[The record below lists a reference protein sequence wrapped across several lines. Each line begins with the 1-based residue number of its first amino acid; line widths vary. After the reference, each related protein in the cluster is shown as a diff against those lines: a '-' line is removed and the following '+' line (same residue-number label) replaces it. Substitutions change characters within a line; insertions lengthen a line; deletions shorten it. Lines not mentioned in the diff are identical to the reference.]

1 LTLDWIRGELESTLD
16 QARVALESYAEG
28 GREETRLRSCLTSL
42 HQVHGT
48 LRMLELEGVVLLAD
62 HMEQAAQSLLNGS
75 IKDARAAE
83 QSLMQC
89 ILQLPAFIEEVQN
102 GVTEDLPLVMPYVNE
117 LRSCCGLAP
126 MQLTPQV
133 SAELT
138 TEQAAEAMRRFRA
151 INGAEK
157 TAKVRAAYQQVL
169 LNVLKGSATKQT
181 VETLGK
187 VAVGMQRICE
197 GAPLVTLWKSLEY
210 FAKGYESDPQKMSSE
225 AIRDLRRVDNE
236 MKTVATVGAEALVDP
251 LPVELVRD
259 LLRTAEAH
267 GLRDEQISELRSAV
281 QTPRVPQLKPR
292 DALDQASQMLGEEI
306 AAVRD
311 HFDLYARGE
320 NRSLSELQEVTI
332 PLDSIRSTLS
342 MLGDSHGSDLLR
354 AQRAQ
359 ILSLTED
366 SQVTEE
372 VILGIA
378 GALVQ
383 TEQALSGTGE
393 ISSDDEA
400 LASAALNEAQIAVLQ
415 EARGGID
422 QVKQSIVDF
431 VSSKWNIGY
440 LEESPN
446 VLVAVQ
452 GALTMIPL
460 PRAAQLLAQCAGY
473 VNDQLLQ
480 GHHPDWQELDA
491 FADALGGIDYFLE
504 RLFETGRA
512 PGDEALDLTEESLQR
527 LIASKA
533 DNKGKGVAAVGPA
546 SSESDDSLKAMLGA
560 SPEELAFSA
569 DSDSQSQAESP
580 FGLVPLSDDE
590 EEEAVNQSE
599 AQKEGATETAAI
611 ASEAEAIADAQAP
624 ADSADVDLTQTSF
637 VDTSISERNTSESIS
652 TGRHFGADSSTDAA
666 KGSDAGYAGSFGASG
681 AQVGASIVAGIGAA
695 GAAAAFRGTS
705 DTADSDAQQNAN
717 SSSNSKS
724 EAAQDATP
732 VDPEI
737 AEVFV
742 EEVDEILEAV
752 EAQLPEW
759 SEDLTSVAPIT
770 EIRRNFHTL
779 KGSGRIVGANQ
790 IGELGWAVENMLNRL
805 MDGTIAPSE
814 DHLFIVSHAC
824 RIVPQLRSEFAHGTS
839 SEQPELVE
847 LLEQADVLASGGAL
861 SSALASSRPAQ
872 EEQGSPAANPAGSSE
887 DTSTARPPSV
897 EVPSFF
903 AAPGA
908 DSDELSAD
916 DARAVFAEELQE
928 HIDVLSTR
936 VRDSLAEDQLELDSP
951 FTRALHTIAGSAATA
966 GELSVVGIAE
976 PLQDVAAVVL
986 RERNGLLTGE
996 YLAFVREGVYA
1007 LQRLLD
1013 VDAQSSDEADD
1024 ESAMFAAEAERLL
1037 GGLQGTPDSPQ
1048 SLLELD
1054 ATTVLLDAREY
1065 LDAWRFG
1072 TQDLQRAEKM
1082 NQALTT
1088 VIERA
1093 HSDDFAE
1100 LAEVL
1105 HLAHS
1110 QFGDQPLHEDR
1121 HYALVAAHDDLLSQ
1135 LDALAA
1141 GQVADMTLESRE
1153 RLQDL
1158 LSQGDAPVGSQ
1169 SNTPVQEID
1178 DSTGSDSID
1187 ASSIDAN
1194 SIDSDSENEDEPLSD
1209 DAQEALAYTLD
1220 ESEAFDLD
1228 ALDDD
1233 VFASDDVSS
1242 LDDPQEDV
1250 ASTPEIAEPAQDSSV
1265 AVAAIGAAAIG
1276 ASASGALA
1284 ASTIEAPKTEELSP
1298 EKSSAEEDEIDHE
1311 LLDIFFE
1318 ETDEI
1323 LEEFD
1328 HNLQSWSEDRS
1339 NSALLDNLLR
1349 GLHTLKGGARLAG
1362 LPALGDMTH
1371 DYETELIEI
1380 QNSDATVSDVRFES
1394 IQQSYD
1400 DLVEAVARAR
1410 RGESLDVAEQSEA
1423 LVEPES
1429 PAPDILA
1436 PETPADVEP
1445 EVKAETE
1452 TQTEQEPEPEPE
1464 AQAETTPAV
1473 ENDFDEDVE
1482 AAFSPEAIAE
1492 ADAEVE
1498 REQEL
1503 RLKAN
1508 AASVASLAASVSP
1521 DEAVEVVPI
1530 SPASDDLDVPVP
1542 KALQQNVEQ
1551 AAKVEVSS
1559 SAEDDRSRNAQ
1570 EMVRVSAT
1578 LLEDLVN
1585 LAGESSI
1592 IRARV
1597 EQGISDFGGALEE
1610 METTI
1615 ERVREQLRR
1624 LEIETEA
1631 RVSSREERAQGP
1643 SYEDFDPLEMDR
1655 YSQLQQL
1662 TRSLTESAT
1671 DMMDLKETLRYRAR
1685 ESETLLLQQARLN
1698 TELQEGLMRTRMVPF
1713 SRLMPR
1719 LRRIVRQVS
1728 RDLGKQVE
1736 FQAYNAEGE
1745 LDRNV
1750 LERMVPPLEHMLR
1763 NAIDHGIESEDL
1775 RQNFG
1780 KPNIGRIGLKL
1791 LREGGDVVIEIADDG
1806 AGIDVESVRA
1816 KAVERGLMAADAALT
1831 DEEVLDFV
1839 LAPGFST
1846 AQSLT
1851 QISGRGVGMDV
1862 VHSEVK
1868 QLGGSIEIASV
1879 PGRGTTFTVRL
1890 PFTVSVNRAL
1900 MVMLGDDQYAIP
1912 LNTIEG
1918 IVLLPSEDLARHYG
1932 PEGVPFEYAGVPYQV
1947 RYLGSY
1953 LGREYIARSEQAN
1966 VPVVLVRSGDQAV
1979 AVHVDDVQ
1987 GSREIVVKSLGPQF
2001 AGVGG
2006 ISGATIL
2013 GDGSVVIIL
2022 DLLSLMRARGFS
2034 NNVEARLPASG
2045 EQERL
2050 VLVVD
2055 DSVTVRKV
2063 TTRLLERQGMSVL
2076 TAKDGVEAISVLQ
2089 ERLPDVVLLDIE
2101 MPRMDGFEVAHQ
2113 VRRDER
2119 LEKLPIVMISSRT
2132 GKKHTDRARELGV
2145 NRFLGKPFQENEL
2158 LEVIDEL
2165 VTRS

>member
-1 LTLDWIRGELESTLD
+1 MGNGDNFALDWIRGELESTLD
-16 QARVALESYAEG
+16 QARAALETYAEG

-75 IKDARAAE
+75 IQDARSAE

-102 GVTEDLPLVMPYVNE
+102 GVTEDLPLVMPFVNE
-117 LRSCCGLAP
+117 LRSCCGLSA

-133 SAELT
+133 SAEFT
-138 TEQAAEAMRRFRA
+138 TEQAAEAMRRFRG
-151 INGAEK
+151 INGTDKAMR
-157 TAKVRAAYQQVL
+157 VRAAFQQVL
-169 LNVLKGSATKQT
+169 LSVLKGSVSKQT
-181 VETLGK
+181 VGTLGK
-187 VAVGMQRICE
+187 IAIGMQRICE
-197 GAPLVTLWKSLEY
+197 GAPLETLWKALEY
-210 FAKGYESDPQKMSSE
+210 FAKGYASDPQKMSSE
-225 AIRDLRRVDNE
+225 AIRELRRVDAE
-236 MKTVATVGAEALVDP
+236 MKKVATVGAEVLVEP

-267 GLRDEQISELRSAV
+267 GQRDEEITRLRSAV
-281 QTPRVPQLKPR
+281 QTPQAPQLKPR
-292 DALDQASQMLGEEI
+292 EALDQAAEVLGEEV

-311 HFDLYARGE
+311 HFDLFARGKDKSLVELKEITAPLE
-320 NRSLSELQEVTI
+320 NI
-332 PLDSIRSTLS
+332 CSTLS
-342 MLGDSHGSDLLR
+342 MLGDNDGADLLR
-354 AQRAQ
+354 VQRAQ
-359 ILSLTED
+359 VLSLADD
-366 SQVTEE
+366 SEVTEE

-383 TEQALSGTGE
+383 TGQALSGTGE
-393 ISSDDEA
+393 IASGDDA
-400 LASAALNEAQIAVLQ
+400 LANAALNEAQIAVLQ
-415 EARGGID
+415 EARSGID
-422 QVKQSIVDF
+422 HVKQSIVDF
-431 VSSKWNIGY
+431 VSSKWNTGY
-440 LEESPN
+440 LDESAN
-446 VLVAVQ
+446 VLTAVQ

-460 PRAAQLLAQCAGY
+460 QRAAQLLEQCTGY
-473 VNDQLLQ
+473 ISDQLLQ
-480 GHHPDWQELDA
+480 GHQPDWQELDA

-504 RLFETGRA
+504 RLFETGHV
-512 PGDEALDLTEESLQR
+512 PGDDALDLTEESLQR
-527 LIASKA
+527 LLGNISEIESPEQISEE
-533 DNKGKGVAAVGPA
+533 DVAPQEAA
-546 SSESDDSLKAMLGA
+546 QQSDDGDGNLATMMGA
-560 SPEELAFSA
+560 SPEELAFSSDSTADSEA
-569 DSDSQSQAESP
+569 DSDNP
-580 FGLVPLSDDE
+580 FGLVGLSDDE
-590 EEEAVNQSE
+590 DQPVSEPLVEAETVAEAVAETE
-599 AQKEGATETAAI
+599 AVV
-611 ASEAEAIADAQAP
+611 EAEAVAETDAIGQTDEEA
-624 ADSADVDLTQTSF
+624 AQGDDSETEDVDLLQTSF
-637 VDTSISERNTSESIS
+637 VDTSISEQPTDESIS
-652 TGRHFGADSSTDAA
+652 DPGSLDIGGASEQEAGRDAA
-666 KGSDAGYAGSFGASG
+666 VTGGATDLG
-681 AQVGASIVAGIGAA
+681 AAVVASAGIAA
-695 GAAAAFRGTS
+695 VGGFSAETSS
-705 DTADSDAQQNAN
+705 DTGTADPV
-717 SSSNSKS
+717 
-724 EAAQDATP
+724 P

-737 AEVFV
+737 VEVFV
-742 EEVDEILEAV
+742 EEVDEVLEAI
-752 EAQLPEW
+752 EGQLPEW

-770 EIRRNFHTL
+770 EIRRSFHTL

-790 IGELGWAVENMLNRL
+790 IGELGWALENMLNRL
-805 MDGTIAPSE
+805 MDGTISPSE
-814 DHLFIVSHAC
+814 DHLFVVSHAC
-824 RIVPQLRSEFAHGTS
+824 RIVPKLRADFSAGTIA
-839 SEQPELVE
+839 EHVELVE
-847 LLEQADVLASGGAL
+847 LLEQVDVLASGGAL
-861 SSALASSRPAQ
+861 SSALAPNQAAVESSDEGTPEQFDSAHAGEHLDDELD
-872 EEQGSPAANPAGSSE
+872 EEEFPIWDDGGLAGEQQSSAAAVEEN
-887 DTSTARPPSV
+887 DHVRPPSV
-897 EVPSFF
+897 DVPSFF
-903 AAPGA
+903 AVQEGETA
-908 DSDELSAD
+908 DASGEDSRTLI
-916 DARAVFAEELQE
+916 AEELQE
-928 HIDVLSTR
+928 HLEILSVR
-936 VRDSLAEDQLELDSP
+936 VRDSLADDQLELDSP

-966 GELSVVGIAE
+966 GEFSVVGIAE
-976 PLQDVAAVVL
+976 PLQDVASVVL
-986 RERNGLLTGE
+986 RERNGLLDGE
-996 YLAFVREGVYA
+996 YLAFVREGTYA

-1013 VDAQSSDEADD
+1013 VDAPSDDLSDD
-1024 ESAMFAAEAERLL
+1024 ESAMFSAEAERLL
-1037 GGLQGTPDSPQ
+1037 SGLLEAPDSAE
-1048 SLLELD
+1048 SLLEID
-1054 ATTVLLDAREY
+1054 DTAVLLDAREY
-1065 LDAWRFG
+1065 LDGWRFG
-1072 TQDLQRAEKM
+1072 ALDLERAEQM
-1082 NQALTT
+1082 SRALVT

-1105 HLAHS
+1105 HLAHN
-1110 QFGDQPLHEDR
+1110 QFGDQPLSEER
-1121 HYALVAAHDDLLSQ
+1121 HYALVAAHDDLLTQ

-1141 GQVADMTLESRE
+1141 GQVANMTLESRE

-1158 LSQGDAPVGSQ
+1158 IGQVEPQEAFAPEETLLPETEADAG
-1169 SNTPVQEID
+1169 EA
-1178 DSTGSDSID
+1178 DS
-1187 ASSIDAN
+1187 A
-1194 SIDSDSENEDEPLSD
+1194 DEPLD
-1209 DAQEALAYTLD
+1209 EDAQEALAYTLD
-1220 ESEAFDLD
+1220 KSDAFDLD

-1233 VFASDDVSS
+1233 IFGADDAVALGPVDPTDEVAGTFADTEETVSLEAPTLDATATDEETPIDD
-1242 LDDPQEDV
+1242 L
-1250 ASTPEIAEPAQDSSV
+1250 SSV
-1265 AVAAIGAAAIG
+1265 DDTPAVDDAPAVDAT
-1276 ASASGALA
+1276 ASVD
-1284 ASTIEAPKTEELSP
+1284 
-1298 EKSSAEEDEIDHE
+1298 DEIDPE
-1311 LLDIFFE
+1311 LLEIFFE
-1318 ETDEI
+1318 EADEL

-1328 HNLQSWSEDRS
+1328 HNLQSFSDDRA
-1339 NSALLDNLLR
+1339 NPAPLENLLR

-1362 LPALGDMTH
+1362 LTNLGDMTH
-1371 DYETELIEI
+1371 AYESELIDHQNADTTISDEQFAAVQQRYDELVETLTRARAGDLDVVEVEAAEQTEVESETESVTTTTDDFAEDVAAAFS
-1380 QNSDATVSDVRFES
+1380 SDAFAEENAEESAADSVEARADTDANLTVSTSGTSATEAVVE
-1394 IQQSYD
+1394 ILPLEPTTD
-1400 DLVEAVARAR
+1400 DL
-1410 RGESLDVAEQSEA
+1410 
-1423 LVEPES
+1423 
-1429 PAPDILA
+1429 
-1436 PETPADVEP
+1436 ETPA
-1445 EVKAETE
+1445 
-1452 TQTEQEPEPEPE
+1452 
-1464 AQAETTPAV
+1464 
-1473 ENDFDEDVE
+1473 
-1482 AAFSPEAIAE
+1482 
-1492 ADAEVE
+1492 
-1498 REQEL
+1498 
-1503 RLKAN
+1503 
-1508 AASVASLAASVSP
+1508 
-1521 DEAVEVVPI
+1521 
-1530 SPASDDLDVPVP
+1530 P
-1542 KALQQNVEQ
+1542 KAPRGVEQ
-1551 AAKVEVSS
+1551 AANLEVSS
-1559 SAEDDRSRNAQ
+1559 STEDDRSRSSQ

-1592 IRARV
+1592 VRARV

-1624 LEIETEA
+1624 LEIETET
-1631 RVSSREERAQGP
+1631 RVSSRVERAQGP
-1643 SYEDFDPLEMDR
+1643 AYEDFDPLEMDR

-1728 RDLGKQVE
+1728 RDLDKQVE

-1791 LREGGDVVIEIADDG
+1791 SREGGDVVIEISDDG

-1831 DEEVLDFV
+1831 DDEVLDFV

-1868 QLGGSIEIASV
+1868 QLGGTIEIGSV

-1918 IVLLPSEDLARHYG
+1918 IVLLPSEDLARHHG
-1932 PEGVPFEYAGVPYQV
+1932 PQGVPFEYAGVPYQV

-1953 LGREYIARSEQAN
+1953 LGREYVARGEQTS

-1979 AVHVDDVQ
+1979 AVHVDGVQ

-2022 DLLSLMRARGFS
+2022 DLLSLMRARGPAKNS
-2034 NNVEARLPASG
+2034 QDRLPSSS
-2045 EQERL
+2045 EEERL

-2089 ERLPDVVLLDIE
+2089 ERLPDIVLLDIE

-2119 LEKLPIVMISSRT
+2119 LAKLPIVMISSRT
-2132 GKKHTDRARELGV
+2132 GEKHTERARELGV

-2158 LEVIDEL
+2158 LEIIDEL

>member
-1 LTLDWIRGELESTLD
+1 MGNGDNFALDWIRGELESTLD

-42 HQVHGT
+42 HQIHGT
-48 LRMLELEGVVLLAD
+48 LRMLELEGLVLLAD

-75 IKDARAAE
+75 IQDARSAE

-89 ILQLPAFIEEVQN
+89 ILQLPAFIEELQN
-102 GVTEDLPLVMPYVNE
+102 GVAEDLPLVMPFVNE
-117 LRSCCGLAP
+117 LRSCCGLSP

-133 SAELT
+133 SSEFTA
-138 TEQAAEAMRRFRA
+138 EQAAEAMRRFRD
-151 INGAEK
+151 IDGAGK
-157 TAKVRAAYQQVL
+157 TGRVRTAYQQVL
-169 LNVLKGSATKQT
+169 LSVLKGNANQQT
-181 VETLGK
+181 VDTLAK
-187 VAVGMQRICE
+187 IAVGMQRICE
-197 GAPLVTLWKSLEY
+197 GAPMVTLWKSLEY
-210 FAKGYESDPQKMSSE
+210 FAKGYASDPQQMNSD
-225 AIRDLRRVDNE
+225 AIRDLRRVDAE
-236 MKTVATVGAEALVDP
+236 MKKVETLGAEVLVEP

-259 LLRTAEAH
+259 LLSTAEAH
-267 GLRDEQISELRSAV
+267 GQRGDQIGQLRSAV
-281 QTPRVPQLKPR
+281 QTPQAPPLKPR
-292 DALDQASQMLGEEI
+292 EALDQAAQMLGEEI
-306 AAVRD
+306 ATVRD
-311 HFDLYARGE
+311 HFDLFVRGE
-320 NRSLSELQEVTI
+320 NRSLSDLQEITT
-332 PLDSIRSTLS
+332 PLDSICSALG

-359 ILSLTED
+359 VLSLAED
-366 SQVTEE
+366 SDITEE
-372 VILGIA
+372 VIVGIA

-383 TEQALSGTGE
+383 TEQALSGKGD
-393 ISSDDEA
+393 ISSGDEA
-400 LASAALNEAQIAVLQ
+400 LASAALNEAQVAVLQ

-431 VSSKWNIGY
+431 VSSKWNAGY

-446 VLVAVQ
+446 VLRAVQ
-452 GALTMIPL
+452 GALQMIPL
-460 PRAAQLLAQCAGY
+460 PRAAQLLEQCAGY

-512 PGDEALDLTEESLQR
+512 PGDEALDLTEASLQR
-527 LIASKA
+527 LFADRAENKA
-533 DNKGKGVAAVGPA
+533 ELNTEED
-546 SSESDDSLKAMLGA
+546 SEGDADSALNAMLGA
-560 SPEELAFSA
+560 SPEELAFSSDA
-569 DSDSQSQAESP
+569 DSDQPTENP

-590 EEEAVNQSE
+590 DASVDQTATEVAVEETVAETEAVAATAQDKE
-599 AQKEGATETAAI
+599 ADGISDAVSD
-611 ASEAEAIADAQAP
+611 AS
-624 ADSADVDLTQTSF
+624 STDVDTTQTAF
-637 VDTSISERNTSESIS
+637 VDTSVSEQPTDESIS
-652 TGRHFGADSSTDAA
+652 TGRSFGQEN
-666 KGSDAGYAGSFGASG
+666 GPDAGAGPGAGLGGS
-681 AQVGASIVAGIGAA
+681 VASGIGAGA
-695 GAAAAFRGTS
+695 VAAAGLAAFGN
-705 DTADSDAQQNAN
+705 TANQPQSDATNNTN
-717 SSSNSKS
+717 SSGEVAQNTH
-724 EAAQDATP
+724 AA
-732 VDPEI
+732 DPEI
-737 AEVFV
+737 IEVFV

-752 EAQLPEW
+752 EAQLPDW

-805 MDGTIAPSE
+805 MDGTIPPSE

-824 RIVPQLRSEFAHGTS
+824 RITPKLRSEFAHGTT
-839 SEQPELVE
+839 SESNELVE

-861 SSALASSRPAQ
+861 SSALASSQPAHY
-872 EEQGSPAANPAGSSE
+872 SPVGDQTDAAQ
-887 DTSTARPPSV
+887 DTDTARPANV

-903 AAPGA
+903 ATPGG
-908 DSDELSAD
+908 DEEAASAE
-916 DARAVFAEELQE
+916 DARAIFALELQE
-928 HIDVLSTR
+928 QVEVLSSR
-936 VRDSLAEDQLELDSP
+936 VRDSLAEDRLELDSP

-966 GELSVVGIAE
+966 GEFSVVGIAE
-976 PLQDVAAVVL
+976 PLQDVASAVL
-986 RERNGLLTGE
+986 RERNGVVDGE
-996 YLAFVREGVYA
+996 YLTFVREGVDA

-1013 VDAQSSDEADD
+1013 VDAQNANVIND

-1037 GGLQGTPDSPQ
+1037 GGLLETPESPK

-1054 ATTVLLDAREY
+1054 ATAVLLDASEY
-1065 LDAWRFG
+1065 LDTWRYG
-1072 TQDLQRAEKM
+1072 ELDLERTEQMNRA
-1082 NQALTT
+1082 LVT

-1093 HSDDFAE
+1093 HSEDFAE
-1100 LAEVL
+1100 LAEIL
-1105 HLAHS
+1105 HLAHN
-1110 QFGDQPLHEDR
+1110 QFGDQPLDEHK
-1121 HYALVAAHDDLLSQ
+1121 HYALVSAHDDLLSQ

-1158 LSQGDAPVGSQ
+1158 LAQGGPQTAA
-1169 SNTPVQEID
+1169 PVQEE
-1178 DSTGSDSID
+1178 
-1187 ASSIDAN
+1187 AN
-1194 SIDSDSENEDEPLSD
+1194 SADTNSAAEAEPLSD

-1220 ESEAFDLD
+1220 ESDAFDLD

-1233 VFASDDVSS
+1233 VFASDDVE
-1242 LDDPQEDV
+1242 PVEDIV
-1250 ASTPEIAEPAQDSSV
+1250 ATEEEEQSDIDIASV
-1265 AVAAIGAAAIG
+1265 TGAAAIG
-1276 ASASGALA
+1276 VAALGANA
-1284 ASTIEAPKTEELSP
+1284 FSDSETQSTEAPSEGS
-1298 EKSSAEEDEIDHE
+1298 EEDEVDHE

-1318 ETDEI
+1318 EADEI

-1328 HNLQSWSEDRS
+1328 HNLQSWSEDRA
-1339 NSALLDNLLR
+1339 NIAPLENLLR

-1362 LPALGDMTH
+1362 LSALGDMTH
-1371 DYETELIEI
+1371 DYESELIEVQTAKADI
-1380 QNSDATVSDVRFES
+1380 SDVRFEAV
-1394 IQQSYD
+1394 QQSYD
-1400 DLVEAVARAR
+1400 ELVEAVARAR
-1410 RGESLDVAEQSEA
+1410 SGDTLDAENQTRSAPEAELEPELEPGSVAAPVAEVS
-1423 LVEPES
+1423 
-1429 PAPDILA
+1429 
-1436 PETPADVEP
+1436 
-1445 EVKAETE
+1445 
-1452 TQTEQEPEPEPE
+1452 EPEPEPE
-1464 AQAETTPAV
+1464 IEIEPEPEVEVEQPAQAGAEAG
-1473 ENDFDEDVE
+1473 NNFDEDVE

-1492 ADAEVE
+1492 ADAEAE

-1503 RLKAN
+1503 RLQAN
-1508 AASVASLAASVSP
+1508 EASAAGLAVTSSSDDV
-1521 DEAVEVVPI
+1521 VEVIPI
-1530 SPASDDLDVPVP
+1530 TPAADDLGVPAP
-1542 KALQQNVEQ
+1542 KPAQNVEQ

-1559 SAEDDRSRNAQ
+1559 STDDDRSRNAQ

-1597 EQGISDFGGALEE
+1597 EQGISDFGGALAE

-1631 RVSSREERAQGP
+1631 RVSSREERTQGP
-1643 SYEDFDPLEMDR
+1643 AYEDFDPLEMDR

-1662 TRSLTESAT
+1662 TRSLTESAI

-1780 KPNIGRIGLKL
+1780 KPNIGRIGLRL
-1791 LREGGDVVIEIADDG
+1791 MREGGDVVIEISDDG
-1806 AGIDVESVRA
+1806 AGIDVETVRA

-1868 QLGGSIEIASV
+1868 QLGGSIEISSV

-1918 IVLLPSEDLARHYG
+1918 IVLLPSEDLSKHHG
-1932 PEGVPFEYAGVPYQV
+1932 PQGELFEYAGVPYKV

-1953 LGREYIARSEQAN
+1953 LGRDYVARNEQAS

-1979 AVHVDDVQ
+1979 AVHVDGVQ

-2022 DLLSLMRARGFS
+2022 DLLSLMRARGPTNS
-2034 NNVEARLPASG
+2034 VGVRPPASG

-2119 LEKLPIVMISSRT
+2119 LAKLPIVMISSRT

>member
-1 LTLDWIRGELESTLD
+1 MGNGDNFALDWIKGELESTLD
-16 QARVALESYAEG
+16 QARAALESYAEG

-75 IKDARAAE
+75 IQDARAAE

-102 GVTEDLPLVMPYVNE
+102 GVTEDLPLVMPFVNE
-117 LRSCCGLAP
+117 LRACCGLSP

-133 SAELT
+133 SAEFT
-138 TEQAAEAMRRFRA
+138 TEQAADAMRRFRG
-151 INGAEK
+151 ISGADK
-157 TAKVRAAYQQVL
+157 AARVRSAYQQVL
-169 LNVLKGSATKQT
+169 LSVLKGAASKQT
-181 VETLGK
+181 VDTLEK
-187 VAVGMQRICE
+187 IAIGMQRICE
-197 GAPLVTLWKSLEY
+197 GAPLVTLWKALEF
-210 FAKGYESDPQKMSSE
+210 FAKGYASDPQKMSSE
-225 AIRDLRRVDNE
+225 AIRDLRRVDAE
-236 MKTVATVGAEALVDP
+236 MKKIAADGAEVLVEP

-267 GLRDEQISELRSAV
+267 GQRDEQITELRSLV
-281 QTPRVPQLKPR
+281 QAPQAPELRPRE
-292 DALDQASQMLGEEI
+292 ALDQAAEVLSEEI

-311 HFDLYARGE
+311 HFDLFARGADK
-320 NRSLSELQEVTI
+320 SLAELQELTV
-332 PLDSIRSTLS
+332 PLESICSTLS
-342 MLGDSHGSDLLR
+342 MLGDSHGADLLR
-354 AQRAQ
+354 GQRALV
-359 ILSLTED
+359 LSLAQD
-366 SQVTEE
+366 SDVTEE
-372 VILGIA
+372 VILGVA

-383 TEQALSGTGE
+383 TEQALSGQGE
-393 ISSDDEA
+393 IASSDEA
-400 LASAALNEAQIAVLQ
+400 LANAALNDAQVAVLQ

-431 VSSKWNIGY
+431 VSSKWNTGY
-440 LEESPN
+440 LDDAPG
-446 VLVAVQ
+446 VLVAVE

-460 PRAAQLLAQCAGY
+460 RRAAQLLEQCTGY
-473 VNDQLLQ
+473 INEQLLQ

-504 RLFETGRA
+504 RLSETGRV
-512 PGDEALDLTEESLQR
+512 PGDDALDLTEQSLQR
-527 LIASKA
+527 L
-533 DNKGKGVAAVGPA
+533 VARDA
-546 SSESDDSLKAMLGA
+546 DDSMNAMVGA
-560 SPEELAFSA
+560 SPEELGFSSETDA
-569 DSDSQSQAESP
+569 ELDPDSEQEQESP
-580 FGLVPLSDDE
+580 FGLVPLDADDE
-590 EEEAVNQSE
+590 QTADTNESSAVLEPVAETEAVADAVASADAVADEEAVSDIEFDSE
-599 AQKEGATETAAI
+599 PDTESDTK
-611 ASEAEAIADAQAP
+611 
-624 ADSADVDLTQTSF
+624 DVDLTQTSF
-637 VDTSISERNTSESIS
+637 VDTSISEQPTSESIS
-652 TGRHFGADSSTDAA
+652 FGKGDSPELGAGQDSGLGAA
-666 KGSDAGYAGSFGASG
+666 AAAAGL
-681 AQVGASIVAGIGAA
+681 GAA
-695 GAAAAFRGTS
+695 GAIGVGAISEGAASSGPAVFTLPS
-705 DTADSDAQQNAN
+705 DDSAVPREEPVAEV
-717 SSSNSKS
+717 
-724 EAAQDATP
+724 EAEPEPETP
-732 VDPEI
+732 AVDPEI
-737 AEVFV
+737 VEVFV
-742 EEVDEILEAV
+742 EEVDEILEAIEV
-752 EAQLPEW
+752 QLPEW
-759 SEDLTSVAPIT
+759 SEDLTNVAPIT

-814 DHLFIVSHAC
+814 DHLFIVSHAI
-824 RIVPQLRSEFAHGTS
+824 RIAPKLRADFTEGNTA
-839 SEQPELVE
+839 EDADLVE
-847 LLEQADVLASGGAL
+847 LLEQVDVLASGGAL
-861 SSALASSRPAQ
+861 SSALASSHSL
-872 EEQGSPAANPAGSSE
+872 EAASSV
-887 DTSTARPPSV
+887 RPPSV
-897 EVPSFF
+897 DVPSFF
-903 AAPGA
+903 ADQD
-908 DSDELSAD
+908 DSQASVTEDS
-916 DARAVFAEELQE
+916 RAIFAEELQE
-928 HIDVLSTR
+928 HIDILSER
-936 VRDSLAEDQLELDSP
+936 VRNSLADDELELDSP
-951 FTRALHTIAGSAATA
+951 FTRSLHTIAGSAATA
-966 GELSVVGIAE
+966 GQFAVVGIVE
-976 PLQDVAAVVL
+976 PIQDVSSVVL
-986 RERNGLLTGE
+986 RERNGVLDGE

-1013 VDAQSSDEADD
+1013 VDAQGGTVTDD
-1024 ESAMFAAEAERLL
+1024 ESTMFAAEAERLL
-1037 GGLQGTPDSPQ
+1037 GGLLEAPDAPT

-1054 ATTVLLDAREY
+1054 DTTALLDAREY

-1072 TQDLQRAEKM
+1072 ALDLERAEQM
-1082 NQALTT
+1082 NRALVTA
-1088 VIERA
+1088 IDRA

-1105 HLAHS
+1105 HLAHN
-1110 QFGDQPLHEDR
+1110 QFGDQPLSEER
-1121 HYALVAAHDDLLSQ
+1121 HYALVAAHDDVLTQ

-1141 GQVADMTLESRE
+1141 GQVANVTLESRE

-1158 LSQGDAPVGSQ
+1158 IGQSSPPEAQASHGS
-1169 SNTPVQEID
+1169 PEI
-1178 DSTGSDSID
+1178 
-1187 ASSIDAN
+1187 N
-1194 SIDSDSENEDEPLSD
+1194 SEAEEEPLDD

-1220 ESEAFDLD
+1220 KSDAFDLD

-1233 VFASDDVSS
+1233 MFGASDAEQQ
-1242 LDDPQEDV
+1242 PEQQPEQRPEQQEEV
-1250 ASTPEIAEPAQDSSV
+1250 VEPPSVQPTNTPVTEIA
-1265 AVAAIGAAAIG
+1265 GAAATAAAAAVAVG
-1276 ASASGALA
+1276 SQA
-1284 ASTIEAPKTEELSP
+1284 ASQDEEPTSLPNASKDESDDDVDP
-1298 EKSSAEEDEIDHE
+1298 EILE
-1311 LLDIFFE
+1311 IFFE
-1318 ETDEI
+1318 ESDEL

-1328 HNLQSWSEDRS
+1328 HNLQSWSEDRA
-1339 NSALLDNLLR
+1339 NPAPLGNLLR

-1362 LPALGDMTH
+1362 LSALGDMTH
-1371 DYETELIEI
+1371 DYESELIEI
-1380 QNSDATVSDVRFES
+1380 QNLSADVSDAQFETV
-1394 IQQSYD
+1394 QQRYD

-1410 RGESLDVAEQSEA
+1410 DGDISTPDT
-1423 LVEPES
+1423 
-1429 PAPDILA
+1429 APDTA
-1436 PETPADVEP
+1436 PELAENADVE
-1445 EVKAETE
+1445 ELAQQESAQQE
-1452 TQTEQEPEPEPE
+1452 STQEQPASSTVEPN
-1464 AQAETTPAV
+1464 
-1473 ENDFDEDVE
+1473 NDFEDDVA

-1492 ADAEVE
+1492 VDAEVE

-1503 RLKAN
+1503 RVQAN
-1508 AASVASLAASVSP
+1508 EASIASLNAGASSSAAA
-1521 DEAVEVVPI
+1521 DEVVEVVPLTTTNDGLDT
-1530 SPASDDLDVPVP
+1530 PAPRAP
-1542 KALQQNVEQ
+1542 ETVEH
-1551 AAKVEVSS
+1551 AASVEVSS
-1559 SAEDDRSRNAQ
+1559 SADDDRSRNAQ

-1592 IRARV
+1592 VRARV

-1615 ERVREQLRR
+1615 ERLREQLRQ

-1631 RVSSREERAQGP
+1631 RVSSRVERAQSP
-1643 SYEDFDPLEMDR
+1643 AYEDFDPLEMDR

-1728 RDLGKQVE
+1728 RDLDKQVE

-1791 LREGGDVVIEIADDG
+1791 SREGGDVVIEISDDG

-1831 DEEVLDFV
+1831 DDEVLDFV

-1868 QLGGSIEIASV
+1868 QLGGSIEIGSV

-1918 IVLLPSEDLARHYG
+1918 IVLIPSEDLSRHYG
-1932 PEGVPFEYAGVPYQV
+1932 PQGVPFEYAGVPYQV

-1953 LGREYIARSEQAN
+1953 LSREYVARGEQTS

-2022 DLLSLMRARGFS
+2022 DLLSLMRARGPAKHVDS
-2034 NNVEARLPASG
+2034 RLPSSA
-2045 EQERL
+2045 EEERL

-2063 TTRLLERQGMSVL
+2063 TSRLLERQGMSVL

-2089 ERLPDVVLLDIE
+2089 ERLPDVILLDIE

-2119 LEKLPIVMISSRT
+2119 LAELPIVMISSRT
-2132 GKKHTDRARELGV
+2132 GEKHTQRARELGV

-2158 LEVIDEL
+2158 LETIDEL